1 MDQVLLKSEEVQE
14 LVARANDQAIWEAE
28 VGELQIPGL
37 CGLQSKFKLSLI
49 NLMRTCFKIKRRKRD
64 GDIAQR

>member
-1 MDQVLLKSEEVQE
+1 MDQVLLKSEEVPD
-14 LVARANDQAIWEAE
+14 LVAWASDQAIWEAE
-28 VGELQIPGL
+28 AGELQVPGL
-37 CGLQSKFKLSLI
+37 CGLKSEFKLSLI